1 MRSPAGCSRL
11 FPNSTRRSLSEF
23 AHCEFKVRLLS
34 FIIPVLE
41 VDLAILNSFAY
52 PAGLCFVRVF
62 VAAFLMVFSSL
73 PALAQFADH
82 PPFSDQMFRRYCEAP
97 QIASGAEVEQV
108 AAITRRLGVAN
119 PHIAIVVS
127 NSLLLNAW
135 DVEVFADSS
144 LICVPVGLV
153 YFLGDDEGELAFILG
168 HEIGHATD
176 DRCKNLSGR
185 ARVAD
190 ESKSGTALAILF
202 GHGSGDGA
210 GDQRA
215 CETRADESG
224 LNLMTHAGYN
234 PENAMA
240 ALDRLSSYS
249 GDSGAGLFGRLA
261 ALRNE
266 HPITANRIRH
276 LRKLIEHRRSET
288 PTP

>member
-1 MRSPAGCSRL
+1 MRAQWAL
-11 FPNSTRRSLSEF
+11 VIL
-23 AHCEFKVRLLS
+23 V
-34 FIIPVLE
+34 E
-41 VDLAILNSFAY
+41 VDLADLISFVYPANLSFA
-52 PAGLCFVRVF
+52 RIF
-62 VAAFLMVFSSL
+62 VAAFLLVFSNV
-73 PALAQFADH
+73 PAWAQFADH
-82 PPFSDQMFRRYCEAP
+82 APLSEQMFLRYCEAP
-97 QIASGAEVEQV
+97 RISSGAEVEWV
-108 AAITRRLGVAN
+108 AAITRRLAVTN
-119 PHIAIVVS
+119 PHIAIVVTDS
-127 NSLLLNAW
+127 PLFNAW

-144 LICVPVGLV
+144 LICVPVALV
-153 YFLGDDEGELAFILG
+153 HFMERDEGELAFILG

-176 DRCKNLSGR
+176 NRCKNLSGR

-190 ESKSGTALAILF
+190 ESKPGTALAILF

-215 CETRADESG
+215 CETRADEIG
-224 LNLMTHAGYN
+224 LDLMTHAGYD
-234 PENAMA
+234 PENAPA

-276 LRKLIEHRRSET
+276 LRKRIEHQRSGT